1 MTPSISYITLGVDD
15 LPRSVAFYR
24 DAFGWPTDGIIGTEF
39 EHGAVAFFKLDNG
52 ITFALWRRSSIAE
65 DAGLELGPRDQSGL
79 LLAHNV
85 RSRTEVD
92 QIMTQ
97 LQGAG
102 ANIIKAAQPL
112 FWGGY
117 GGLIA
122 DPDGHL
128 WEIVYNPHR

>member
-1 MTPSISYITLGVDD
+1 MKPRISYITLGVEN
-15 LPRSVAFYR
+15 LVRSVAFYR
-24 DAFGWPTDGIIGTEF
+24 DVFGWPTEGIVGSEF

-52 ITFALWRRSSIAE
+52 ITFALWPRASIAH
-65 DAGLELGPRDQSGL
+65 DAGISCGPSDPSGL

-85 RSRTEVD
+85 SSATEVD
-92 QIMTQ
+92 QLMAQ
-97 LQGAG
+97 LQHAG
-102 ANIIKAAQPL
+102 ADIRKPAHPL

>member
-1 MTPSISYITLGVDD
+1 MIPSISYITLGVED
-15 LPRSVAFYR
+15 LARSVAFYH
-24 DAFGWPTDGIIGTEF
+24 DVFGWPTDGIIGTEF
-39 EHGAVAFFKLDNG
+39 EHGAVVFFKLDKG
-52 ITFALWRRSSIAE
+52 ITFALWPRTSIAH
-65 DAGLELGPRDQSGL
+65 DAGIACGPRDPSGL

-85 RSRTEVD
+85 GSHAEVD
-92 QIMTQ
+92 QIMAQ
-97 LQGAG
+97 LQSGGAD
-102 ANIIKAAQPL
+102 IKKPAQPL